1 MHSIE
6 IEFSFTSISIP
17 IENQNRTLENGIL
30 DYAIERDAD
39 IKLIN
44 DSLNS
49 VHLGE
54 LWPISD
60 KPFNSNY
67 SENYTCVGEPEYCNY
82 TEGEYLEMVY
92 DYIFPTPGEWV
103 LIGFHTIVFLV
114 GLVSTTKLFSTNFC

>member
-1 MHSIE
+1 M
-6 IEFSFTSISIP
+6 
-17 IENQNRTLENGIL
+17 

-39 IKLIN
+39 VRLIN
-44 DSLNS
+44 DSSNL

-60 KPFNSNY
+60 KPINSNY

-82 TEGEYLEMVY
+82 TEEEYLEMVY

-114 GLVSTTKLFSTNFC
+114 GLVSNY